1 MPTDL
6 STPHRG
12 AEMLRE
18 KLGDR
23 ARLVSVDAGGH
34 GAYVI
39 GGNACAWNTTTS
51 YLVDGEMPKHDV
63 ACRAS

>member
-1 MPTDL
+1 ML
-6 STPHRG
+6 
-12 AEMLRE
+12 LRE

-23 ARLVSVDAGGH
+23 ARLVSVDAAGH
-34 GAYVI
+34 

-51 YLVDGEMPKHDV
+51 YLVDGKTPKHDV